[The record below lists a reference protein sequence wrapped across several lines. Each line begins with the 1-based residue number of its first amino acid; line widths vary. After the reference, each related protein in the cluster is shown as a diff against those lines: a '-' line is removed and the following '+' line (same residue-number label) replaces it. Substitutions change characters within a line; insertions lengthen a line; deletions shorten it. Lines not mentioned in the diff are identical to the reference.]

1 MAKLKTI
8 TAPTAEDVKKVKGL
22 DLTIGAA
29 LTVLVSR
36 LKDAHFPNNTV
47 EYVAENAL
55 FTGVKAID
63 NSKGYSIEM
72 LRLKNF
78 RTELEND
85 PSIAATPEKMV
96 KLMQKYRIGATVES

>member
-22 DLTIGAA
+22 EFTVGAA
-29 LTVLVSR
+29 LTVLVTR
-36 LKDAHFPNNTV
+36 LKDAHFPNNSV

-63 NSKGYSIEM
+63 NSKGYSAEM
-72 LRLKNF
+72 KSLKDF

-85 PSIAATPEKMV
+85 PSIAADPNKMV
-96 KLMQKYRIGATVES
+96 KLMQKYRIGATVQS